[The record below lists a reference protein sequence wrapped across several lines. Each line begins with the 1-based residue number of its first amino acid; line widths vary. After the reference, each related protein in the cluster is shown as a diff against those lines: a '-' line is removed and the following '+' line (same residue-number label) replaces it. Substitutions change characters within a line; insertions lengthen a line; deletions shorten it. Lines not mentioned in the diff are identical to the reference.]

1 MNPLQDILD
10 TIAALRRNDDGTP
23 EHLKLIE
30 KAAEKLESAAFAARL
45 ERTEQVIKSTMFKLN
60 PTTA

>member
-30 KAAEKLESAAFAARL
+30 QAAMKLETVAFAARL
-45 ERTEQVIKSTMFKLN
+45 ERVENRIKNTMFKLN